1 MEPPT
6 ASFIPNIEK
15 IKEEKKY
22 VVNSN
27 KNNEFNIVIKNL
39 TSFIEIN
46 ASNYNNKTKNEYI
59 NKYSLYD
66 LKENKYLSIC
76 DTIDDIYEELLFE
89 FSNNKSIILENENH
103 IIIQIPVSHA
113 KYKEIS
119 FSLNKKIKTDKELY
133 NDLNELVYNLK
144 SQIEEKT
151 REISLCN
158 KEIKDL
164 KILVSSTIEKN
175 KQLENKIDTLEKELS
190 ILKNDKLSSNNSNQT
205 TEDTNLEKLFEEI
218 ENPWT
223 DVKEKFLNEFDY
235 ILKNNDYYAER
246 KQSSI
251 KYIKSKYQFEANNIY
266 RLIYN
271 ITWNSGQFRI
281 GFGDF
286 GACSNR
292 LKEKGSIGLTD
303 KGLYVEGKE
312 VSSDIKLT
320 KDNKEIM
327 FVINLKEKKYFEL
340 YIDGKSFGKYD
351 FNLEVN
357 YGLAAINNGS
367 ISIKTLKNL

>member
-1 MEPPT
+1 M
-6 ASFIPNIEK
+6 
-15 IKEEKKY
+15 
-22 VVNSN
+22 
-27 KNNEFNIVIKNL
+27 
-39 TSFIEIN
+39 
-46 ASNYNNKTKNEYI
+46 
-59 NKYSLYD
+59 
-66 LKENKYLSIC
+66 
-76 DTIDDIYEELLFE
+76 
-89 FSNNKSIILENENH
+89 
-103 IIIQIPVSHA
+103 
-113 KYKEIS
+113 
-119 FSLNKKIKTDKELY
+119 
-133 NDLNELVYNLK
+133 NELVYHLK

-175 KQLENKIDTLEKELS
+175 KQLENKINTLEKELS
-190 ILKNDKLSSNNSNQT
+190 ILKNDKLSSNNNNQT
-205 TEDTNLEKLFEEI
+205 TEDTNLIKLFEEI

-223 DVKEKFLNEFDY
+223 DVKEKFINEFDY

-312 VSSDIKLT
+312 VTSDIKLI

-327 FVINLKEKKYFEL
+327 FVINLKEKQKYFEL

-357 YGLAAINNGS
+357 YGRSAINNGS